1 MGGTPSKIL
10 PGLHHGGANVLRDP
24 SFYAEHGITHALS
37 ICNQCPPTSM
47 GLTLIRHI
55 DETDLPQTDL
65 QKYFTEIVEFIHTA
79 RVNKG
84 VVYVHCAAGVSRS
97 STAVACYLITI
108 HNLSVKQ
115 SLDFVR
121 TRREVACP
129 NPGFLRQLQAHAQD
143 PRTAELRARIRAMHP
158 HDVAL
163 VEADLKE
170 IGEVLENLAA
180 RAARGEATMIDPRD
194 RILEL
199 MQQMQE
205 EDEKEQEA
213 EHGENRKKVGGGGR
227 REVAEGETGGCNLAF
242 VCVLLQCKCTSYGK
256 EEKKKQSV

>member
-10 PGLHHGGANVLRDP
+10 PGLHHGGANVLKDP
-24 SFYAEHGITHALS
+24 AFYAEHGVTHALS
-37 ICNQCPPTSM
+37 ICNTCPPASM

-55 DETDLPQTDL
+55 DEADVPTTDL
-65 QKYFTEIVEFIHTA
+65 QKYFSDIVEFIHTA

-97 STAVACYLITI
+97 STAVVTYLITV
-108 HNLSVKQ
+108 HNLSVKE

-121 TRREVACP
+121 TKREVACP

-143 PRTAELRARIRAMHP
+143 PQTAALRSRIRAMHP
-158 HDVAL
+158 HDVAM

-170 IGEVLENLAA
+170 IREVLGNLAA
-180 RAARGEATMIDPRD
+180 RAARGEATMVDPRD

-205 EDEKEQEA
+205 ADEKEQEA
-213 EHGENRKKVGGGGR
+213 EHGENRKKVG
-227 REVAEGETGGCNLAF
+227 VEGEGGTVTGAAVGLGGEGWG
-242 VCVLLQCKCTSYGK
+242 LTWI
-256 EEKKKQSV
+256 EEERNHQTLHKDELPR